1 MPELQLDELKEY
13 LRIDG
18 SEEDTTLALF
28 ISAAIEY
35 LTEAG
40 VPEEK
45 DGTARYKLAVMLYC
59 AINYEHRDPAEKIEK
74 FNFSLGSLILQ
85 LKTG

>member
-1 MPELQLDELKEY
+1 MLDLPLEELKGY

-28 ISAAIEY
+28 VAAAEEY
-35 LTEAG
+35 LLVAG
-40 VPEEK
+40 VP
-45 DGTARYKLAVMLYC
+45 DDQSGSARYKLAVMLYC

-74 FNFSLGSLILQ
+74 FNFSLESLILQ

>member
-1 MPELQLDELKEY
+1 MFELQLEELKEY

-28 ISAAIEY
+28 VAAAEEY
-35 LTEAG
+35 LAEAG
-40 VPEEK
+40 VPEDK
-45 DGTARYKLAVMLYC
+45 HGTARYKLAVMLYC
-59 AINYEHRDPAEKIEK
+59 SINYEHRDPSEKIEK
-74 FNFSLGSLILQ
+74 FNFSLESLILQ